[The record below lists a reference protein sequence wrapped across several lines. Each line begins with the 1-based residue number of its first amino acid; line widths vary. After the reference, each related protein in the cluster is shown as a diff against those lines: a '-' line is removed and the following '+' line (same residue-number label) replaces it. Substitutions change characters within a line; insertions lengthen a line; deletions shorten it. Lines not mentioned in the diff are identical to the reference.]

1 MNAAGPAEHILIEDE
16 TSSEVIAPETLTKR
30 LLLDN
35 RLLDSRTELAFY
47 AEGFIRVRTG
57 SAARMRSDHLCEL
70 NFLSS
75 EPLLVRQIAWS
86 WGAAALL
93 ALLAILVPAVLIP
106 GLQAAVLTPVLV
118 ILGGAAVLFTGQ
130 FLRRS
135 YVDYRFV
142 TITGRVPVFALRA
155 SLGCLRGVRAP
166 QRKSRARLPQW
177 RARRSG
183 KTSASYGRRCVPT
196 ISFAIGASSVPNPA
210 RKAPLTFSVILADRL
225 PGVSC

>member
-57 SAARMRSDHLCEL
+57 TAARMRSDHPCEL
-70 NFLSS
+70 NFLSP
-75 EPLLVRQIAWS
+75 EPLLVRQIAWP

-93 ALLAILVPAVLIP
+93 ALLAILIPAVLIP

-155 SLGCLRGVRAP
+155 SLGCLRGVRGAAAEVSRQIAAVACP
-166 QRKSRARLPQW
+166 AQRQDERVLRAEM
-177 RARRSG
+177 RAHYQLRDRG
-183 KTSASYGRRCVPT
+183 VISAESCAQGT
-196 ISFAIGASSVPNPA
+196 AH
-210 RKAPLTFSVILADRL
+210 ILSHF
-225 PGVSC
+225 G